1 MFQTTSGQK
10 VRLEPFRCFGQ
21 CARAPNIRM
30 NGMIQGAMTEKRFE
44 LLLGVLGRTKR

>member
-10 VRLEPFRCFGQ
+10 IRLEPFRCFGQ

-30 NGMIQGAMTEKRFE
+30 NGVIQGAMTEKRFE
-44 LLLGVLGRTKR
+44 LLLGVLGRTKP